1 MLLDSF
7 AAEMNQ
13 TLTIMEKKTVR
24 NEDYTV
30 STTWVASETAH
41 KACVYSKALAEKYFG
56 VGLWKESV
64 KYVAVTYPFELA
76 LESRVTVGSTTYA
89 VDSVDDVAMQGEV
102 MLIGLRAVV

>member
-30 STTWVASETAH
+30 STSWVASETTH

-64 KYVAVTYPFELA
+64 SHL
-76 LESRVTVGSTTYA
+76 
-89 VDSVDDVAMQGEV
+89 SV
-102 MLIGLRAVV
+102 

>member
-30 STTWVASETAH
+30 STTWVASATTH

-56 VGLWKESV
+56 TGLWKESV

-76 LESRVTVGSTTYA
+76 LESRVTDGSTTYA

-102 MLIGLRAVV
+102 MLIGLRAVI